1 MKLTDQHIQFI
12 ENNLKLYGVKS
23 NDLREDLLDH
33 ICTYM
38 ETNESQDFDSLY
50 QEALQKFGGYI
61 SFQNLQLETNLQ
73 KFSAQAI
80 RLKRILHLVSTIAIL
95 LILTGL
101 LFKMMHWPSATIQL
115 FSGCIIF
122 ILIVIP
128 TFFYDRYKSS
138 IHKFS

>member
-1 MKLTDQHIQFI
+1 MTITAQHIEFI
-12 ENNLKLYGVKS
+12 ERNLKLYGVKS
-23 NDLREDLLDH
+23 KDLREDLLDH
-33 ICTYM
+33 ICTYI
-38 ETNESQDFDSLY
+38 ETNASDDFDTLY
-50 QEALQKFGGYI
+50 QEALQKFGGYS

-73 KFSAQAI
+73 KFAQQAI
-80 RLKRILHLVSTIAIL
+80 RIKRMLHLISTLAIL

-101 LFKMMHWPSATIQL
+101 LFKMMHWPYATILL
-115 FSGCIIF
+115 FSGCVVF